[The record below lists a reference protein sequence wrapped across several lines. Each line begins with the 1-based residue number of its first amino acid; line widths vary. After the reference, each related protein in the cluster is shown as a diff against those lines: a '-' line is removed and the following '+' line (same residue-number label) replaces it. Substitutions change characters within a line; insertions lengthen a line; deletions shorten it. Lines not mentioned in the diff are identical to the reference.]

1 MFETY
6 NYFRQHNQ
14 DREILD
20 FKSFY
25 RDFSNEREFGGAFTN
40 YDHLIKNRFSDVF
53 QFVFNAALRKM
64 PRKVLDVGCGN
75 GVNLPISK
83 VLPVEYHGLDYAEK
97 AILAARENYP
107 NVIFHLGDAF
117 NMNLATETFD
127 MVILSSVLILY
138 KEEKDQIR
146 LVNECLRV
154 LKSDGVLVLIV
165 WNAAPLLNA
174 ALKVSRLLGRLF
186 GENLPIDFNGIHF
199 SRSEVRAIAERCNCV
214 VSEQILTSS
223 NYGVLESVR
232 YLNFSKY
239 RRSFGP
245 SESESF
251 VHSQS
256 VFEDLAEQ
264 AGRYKF
270 VTYLCYKLAKVI
282 PSAFAFFSVNLLEKK
297 SQTQRLN

>member
-1 MFETY
+1 MFETF
-6 NYFRQHNQ
+6 NYFRQYNQ
-14 DREILD
+14 DQEILD

-25 RDFSNEREFGGAFTN
+25 REFSNEREFGGTFTN
-40 YDHLIKNRFSDVF
+40 YDHLAKNRFSDTF
-53 QFVFNAALRKM
+53 QFVYNAALRKM
-64 PRKVLDVGCGN
+64 PRTILDVGCGN

-97 AILAARENYP
+97 AIVAARKNYP
-107 NVIFHLGDAF
+107 NVNFHLGDAF
-117 NMNLATETFD
+117 NMNFASETFD

-174 ALKVSRLLGRLF
+174 ALKVSRVLGRLF
-186 GENLPIDFNGIHF
+186 GEHLPIDFNGIHF
-199 SRSEVRAIAERCNCV
+199 SRSEVRAIADRCDCV
-214 VSEQILTSS
+214 VSESILTSS
-223 NYGVLESVR
+223 SYGVLESVR

-239 RRSFGP
+239 RRTFG
-245 SESESF
+245 SNESEAF
-251 VHSQS
+251 VHPQS

-264 AGRYKF
+264 AGRF
-270 VTYLCYKLAKVI
+270 RFLTYLCYKLSKAI
-282 PSAFAFFSVNLLEKK
+282 PSAFAFFSVNLVEKRGQLPR
-297 SQTQRLN
+297 SN